1 MKTDKF
7 IFTDRPELSA
17 LLEPYSKQIGA
28 EIVSLEEVLERTE
41 DLESSSK
48 FKKVIFYLKSESL
61 IQNHK
66 RIRHFLMKDLSI
78 ISLIIINAPL
88 GEDVLSQTDLENDLF
103 YTNINDDAPAV
114 FAAKTI
120 VNAFAHLQLRVE
132 SFELQYKVNLSTSH
146 ISKLTRIG
154 VSLATEKDYTKLL
167 RDILFSAREICASDG
182 GSLYL
187 VERDEKGNPKNL
199 RFKISALDL
208 NSSEFILPINKQ
220 SIAGYVAYTGK
231 VLNLT
236 DVYNLDPNV
245 EFRFNGE
252 FDKIKNYYSKS
263 MLVVPMKNHRGEV
276 IGVIQLINRKKN
288 FHQKLTLEQMKGSEV
303 IA

>member
-88 GEDVLSQTDLENDLF
+88 GEDVLS
-103 YTNINDDAPAV
+103 
-114 FAAKTI
+114 
-120 VNAFAHLQLRVE
+120 
-132 SFELQYKVNLSTSH
+132 
-146 ISKLTRIG
+146 
-154 VSLATEKDYTKLL
+154 
-167 RDILFSAREICASDG
+167 
-182 GSLYL
+182 
-187 VERDEKGNPKNL
+187 
-199 RFKISALDL
+199 
-208 NSSEFILPINKQ
+208 
-220 SIAGYVAYTGK
+220 
-231 VLNLT
+231 
-236 DVYNLDPNV
+236 
-245 EFRFNGE
+245 
-252 FDKIKNYYSKS
+252 
-263 MLVVPMKNHRGEV
+263 
-276 IGVIQLINRKKN
+276 
-288 FHQKLTLEQMKGSEV
+288 
-303 IA
+303 